1 MANYFNTLPLRA
13 QLAELGKCRFMHLD
27 EFSDGVE
34 ALRGKKMVVI
44 GCGAQGLN
52 QGLNLSLIHI

>member
-34 ALRGKKMVVI
+34 ALRGRRW
-44 GCGAQGLN
+44 
-52 QGLNLSLIHI
+52 S